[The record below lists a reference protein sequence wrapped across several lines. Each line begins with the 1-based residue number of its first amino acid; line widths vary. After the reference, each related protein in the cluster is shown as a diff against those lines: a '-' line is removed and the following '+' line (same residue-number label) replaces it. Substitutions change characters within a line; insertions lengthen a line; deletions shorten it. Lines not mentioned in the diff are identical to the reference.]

1 VNDLPVSAVLRPDL
15 LSAFADTARSLYASE
30 DLNETLERI
39 TGAALDVIGG
49 CAMASVSV
57 LDGTRVFTRAATD
70 PVADRADALQYTLG
84 EGPCL
89 DAARTARLVHTPD
102 TANDRRWPQ
111 FAPRVA
117 AELAVGSMLSCRLS
131 VLTDRE
137 RVVGSLNL
145 YGAQAQAFSEQDV
158 GVALLLGV
166 HAGAVAA
173 AALDQANMREAIQSR
188 DVIGQAKGI
197 LMERFK
203 VTADEAF
210 ERLRQSSQSMNVKL
224 RNLAEN
230 LTATGEVP

>member
-1 VNDLPVSAVLRPDL
+1 MDDLPVAAVLRPDVVL
-15 LSAFADTARSLYASE
+15 AFADTARSLYASE
-30 DLNETLERI
+30 DLNDTLARI
-39 TGAALDVIGG
+39 TAAALDVIGG

-57 LDGTRVFTRAATD
+57 LDGTRVSTWAATD
-70 PVADRADALQYTLG
+70 SAATRADALQYKLG

-111 FAPRVA
+111 FASRVA

-145 YGAQAQAFSEQDV
+145 YGTQPHAFSEEDV

-166 HAGAVAA
+166 HAGAVVTAS
-173 AALDQANMREAIQSR
+173 LDQANMREAIQSR

-210 ERLRQSSQSMNVKL
+210 DRLRHSSQSMNVKL
-224 RNLAEN
+224 RDLAEN